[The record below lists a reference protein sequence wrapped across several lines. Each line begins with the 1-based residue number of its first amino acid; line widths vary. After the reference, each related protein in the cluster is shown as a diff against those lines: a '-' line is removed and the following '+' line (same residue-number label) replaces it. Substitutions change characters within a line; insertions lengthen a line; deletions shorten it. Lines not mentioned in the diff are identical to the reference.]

1 MSTDQRAAQ
10 MDLHVACLCN
20 LAFACIKL
28 GFLEETEEACSR
40 ALHITP
46 ANSKALFRRGQAR
59 LASGRPA
66 EAASDFRAVA
76 ILEPT
81 NVEVKKIICCVEE
94 DDGSDARNIG
104 PQRWGA
110 GVVTEKQLSD
120 CGGASLKACPSRF
133 NVERHSTTRGGGDR
147 TCVEN
152 NGVMTGVNS
161 DGTVATIAGPAAATN
176 GTREAHASRSGKMEN
191 KCKGREGADEQSKAG
206 WASDMSPGRSGFMV
220 PGWLSSQERE
230 NAAVQQRQLQQS
242 GIHSLKEASPFTA
255 RTFFDTHQ
263 PNGEGAS
270 SRDGTDVNRDDTS
283 RLVVKQKSLYAAK
296 GPEPD
301 VKNPAAVSEWLCLQE
316 EEDKKIQRIFQQ
328 PVGGSQRK
336 RELKKGNSGPPISGR
351 VGNANGKKQVDTLI
365 HENKQVLGAKAL
377 HMSEWASLEDQEKCV
392 RDTFRARL
400 RIGKNTEKK
409 QTVSCLQAVPQ
420 KMDDA
425 ASRMAS

>member
-1 MSTDQRAAQ
+1 

-40 ALHITP
+40 VLHITP
-46 ANSKALFRRGQAR
+46 ANTKALFRRGQAR
-59 LASGRPA
+59 LASGRPT

-94 DDGSDARNIG
+94 GDGSDARNIG

-110 GVVTEKQLSD
+110 GVVTEKQLTD
-120 CGGASLKACPSRF
+120 CGGSSLSACPSRF

-147 TCVEN
+147 TCCVEH

-161 DGTVATIAGPAAATN
+161 DGTVATITGAAATTN
-176 GTREAHASRSGKMEN
+176 GTREAHAAHNGKTEN
-191 KCKGREGADEQSKAG
+191 KCKGRKGADEQNKAG
-206 WASDMSPGRSGFMV
+206 WASDMFPGRSGFMV

-242 GIHSLKEASPFTA
+242 DIHSLTEASPFKA

-263 PNGEGAS
+263 ANGGGPS
-270 SRDGTDVNRDDTS
+270 SRDGTDVNRGDTS
-283 RLVVKQKSLYAAK
+283 RLVVKRKTLYAAK
-296 GPEPD
+296 GSDPN
-301 VKNPAAVSEWLCLQE
+301 VKTPAAVSDWIRLQE
-316 EEDKKIQRIFQQ
+316 EEDKTNRRIFQQ
-328 PVGGSQRK
+328 RVGRSQRK
-336 RELKKGNSGPPISGR
+336 RELKKGKSGPLIGGR
-351 VGNANGKKQVDTLI
+351 VGNADVQVDTLI
-365 HENKQVLGAKAL
+365 HENKQLLGAKAL
-377 HMSEWASLEDQEKCV
+377 QMSEWASLEDQEKCV
-392 RDTFRARL
+392 RDAFRARL
-400 RIGKNTEKK
+400 GIGKNTGKK
-409 QTVSCLQAVPQ
+409 QAVSCLQAVPQ

-425 ASRMAS
+425 ASRVAS